1 MADWFDL
8 SAYFAGECS
17 PAERVAVDAW
27 FGETPE
33 RQAQLRRLRLL
44 WEARQRQPIRD
55 FGRDEAIAQVL
66 ATIRGTERRATE
78 RNVRPVVPGRRG
90 WGRGIAHV
98 PAARYLIGALA
109 AGAMIL
115 AIGVRTEHWFGTRAE
130 SVSVLTYTTGPG
142 QRANITLPD
151 GSTVVLNVASRLQ
164 VPSNYAAG
172 NHTVRLQGQASFS
185 VQHHD
190 AVPLTVVSGA
200 VTTRVLGTRFMV
212 RRYATDTAITVAVRD
227 GRVAVNAD
235 QSRAVVL
242 AADQQATIG
251 AFGAPRVTVAD
262 ASQFDFE
269 RGTLSLASMPLRDAI
284 AELDRW
290 YDADIQLADST
301 LGDLRLTS
309 RVTAG
314 SVAELATMLEMTF
327 DVRVVRNNRTLT
339 LYQR

>member
-8 SAYFAGECS
+8 SAYFAGDGD
-17 PAERVAVDAW
+17 PAERKALEAW
-27 FGETPE
+27 FNETPE

-44 WEARQRQPIRD
+44 WEARQRQPVRD

-66 ATIRGTERRATE
+66 SVIRDAKPRAPERSLK
-78 RNVRPVVPGRRG
+78 PVVPGRRG
-90 WGRGIAHV
+90 LGGGVFHSAT
-98 PAARYLIGALA
+98 ARYLVGALA
-109 AGAMIL
+109 AGAAIL
-115 AIGVRTEHWFGTRAE
+115 AIGVRKGQWFGTRAE
-130 SVSVLTYTTGPG
+130 SVSVLTYATGPG

-172 NHTVRLQGQASFS
+172 NHTVRLQGQASFA

-190 AVPLTVVSGA
+190 AVPLIVVSGS

-212 RRYATDTAITVAVRD
+212 RRYATDTAIVVAVRD
-227 GRVAVNAD
+227 GRVAVEAD
-235 QSRAVVL
+235 QSRVVVL

-269 RGTLSLASMPLRDAI
+269 RGTLTIASMPLRDAI

-309 RVTAG
+309 RLTAG

-327 DVRVVRNNRTLT
+327 NVRVVRNNRTLT